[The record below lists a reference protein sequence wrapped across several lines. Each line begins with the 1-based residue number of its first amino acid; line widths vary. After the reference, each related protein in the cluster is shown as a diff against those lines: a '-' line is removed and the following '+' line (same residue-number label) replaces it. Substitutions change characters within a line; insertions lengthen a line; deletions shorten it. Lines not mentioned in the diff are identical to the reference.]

1 MVQLVVASQKIP
13 LHRCLYDRLLFF
25 TAISNILRFLL
36 GASKRK
42 SKFGLVMHLVLMG
55 TNNHMEFSKDVS
67 LEYEMEGGFLFM
79 KIYWNKSK

>member
-36 GASKRK
+36 GASKIK
-42 SKFGLVMHLVLMG
+42 TKFDLVMHLVLMG
-55 TNNHMEFSKDVS
+55 TNNHMEFSKEVF
-67 LEYEMEGGFLFM
+67 LEYEMEGFLSM

>member
-1 MVQLVVASQKIP
+1 
-13 LHRCLYDRLLFF
+13 
-25 TAISNILRFLL
+25 
-36 GASKRK
+36 
-42 SKFGLVMHLVLMG
+42 MHLVLMG